1 MNQDIPIPAPGF
13 VPMCRISCEVGA
25 LEVLGIA
32 PAGQRRCVPLTGGTV
47 DGPEFRGEIV
57 SGGVD
62 WQWQHADGTLE
73 IDAHY
78 MFKAASDGALIEVR
92 SAGLRHGPAD
102 VMGRLALGEPVD
114 PAQYFFRTCVRF
126 TTGAPAWLHLNRT
139 IAIAS
144 GRREATRVL
153 LDLWRLT

>member
-1 MNQDIPIPAPGF
+1 MNQDFPIPAPGL

-25 LEVLGIA
+25 LVVVGA
-32 PAGQRRCVPLTGGTV
+32 TPSGQRRCVPLIGGTV
-47 DGPEFRGEIV
+47 DGPEFRGELV
-57 SGGVD
+57 AGGVD

-78 MFKAASDGALIEVR
+78 MLKAAADGALIEVR
-92 SAGLRHGPAD
+92 SAGLRHGPVD
-102 VMGRLALGEPVD
+102 VMRRLALGEAVD
-114 PAQYFFRTCVRF
+114 PAEYFFRTCVRF
-126 TTGAPAWLHLNRT
+126 TTGAPAWSHLNRT